1 MGGIATRL
9 IERNTT
15 IPTKKSQIFSTAAD
29 NQTAVDI
36 NVVQGERQFAKDN
49 KSLGQFRL
57 DGIPPARRGVPQI
70 EVTFDID
77 ANGIV
82 NVSAKDLG
90 TGKEQH
96 ITITSGTS
104 MSDDEINKAVK
115 EAAEYEAQDKK
126 RKEAIDARNDAES
139 FVFQTEDALKRV
151 GEQID
156 ANDKAEVEADIA
168 AVKAILDAHPEA
180 DSLTDSDVADLKAAQ
195 EKLTT
200 SAQKV
205 FAKMY
210 EQAQAAQGAAGAGP
224 DMSGFTGAV
233 QDAGTAQSA
242 DDDVIDAD
250 FKEV

>member
-1 MGGIATRL
+1 
-9 IERNTT
+9 
-15 IPTKKSQIFSTAAD
+15 
-29 NQTAVDI
+29 
-36 NVVQGERQFAKDN
+36 
-49 KSLGQFRL
+49 
-57 DGIPPARRGVPQI
+57 
-70 EVTFDID
+70 
-77 ANGIV
+77 
-82 NVSAKDLG
+82 
-90 TGKEQH
+90 
-96 ITITSGTS
+96 

-139 FVFQTEDALKRV
+139 FVFQTEDALKQV

-210 EQAQAAQGAAGAGP
+210 EQAQAAQGAAGAGAGP
-224 DMSGFTGAV
+224 DMSGFTGAG